1 MIRNKIYTI
10 QAIVAYLLMVVGI
23 IYIVLYIHT
32 YLNSLSE
39 GFQSGTTCT
48 TKIIGDRSTYLCP
61 NVDSAN
67 TLLFA
72 GVKSP
77 ICYTDS
83 NINYSDTTGSIGYTC
98 FDMNGDPEF
107 DSERGVYVPFDPII
121 NDDPMP
127 GNGIDSYYIGTN
139 TFRGGYNTFNKAYT
153 DVETL
158 RSTISSVGLINII
171 SVQSRLQVL
180 STTYCGITYAN
191 RNIDAC
197 TAISSAITTT
207 SNFIND
213 NSVNS
218 LSYINNTLTDSKN
231 KIKTILYDNFI
242 QSFYTTPSVFISSPR
257 IAEYLA
263 NKS

>member
-1 MIRNKIYTI
+1 
-10 QAIVAYLLMVVGI
+10 
-23 IYIVLYIHT
+23 
-32 YLNSLSE
+32 
-39 GFQSGTTCT
+39 
-48 TKIIGDRSTYLCP
+48 
-61 NVDSAN
+61 
-67 TLLFA
+67 
-72 GVKSP
+72 
-77 ICYTDS
+77 
-83 NINYSDTTGSIGYTC
+83 
-98 FDMNGDPEF
+98 
-107 DSERGVYVPFDPII
+107 
-121 NDDPMP
+121 
-127 GNGIDSYYIGTN
+127 
-139 TFRGGYNTFNKAYT
+139 
-153 DVETL
+153 
-158 RSTISSVGLINII
+158 
-171 SVQSRLQVL
+171 VL